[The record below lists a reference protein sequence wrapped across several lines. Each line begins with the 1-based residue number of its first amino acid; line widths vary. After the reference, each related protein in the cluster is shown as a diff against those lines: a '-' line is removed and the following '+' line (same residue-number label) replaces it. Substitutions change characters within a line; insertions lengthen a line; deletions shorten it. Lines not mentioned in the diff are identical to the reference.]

1 MIHRV
6 AFTVAILSGIT
17 LSCGVAAA
25 EPRGARGPRARLL
38 QPSPAARPLYR
49 QESNPTLRQP
59 DPSSYWRDI
68 YPQFYGGFHYRH
80 IYEFGPPGDF
90 GFRGSPW

>member
-1 MIHRV
+1 MIRSI
-6 AFTVAILSGIT
+6 AFVSAVLVGIALWCTVANADQRE
-17 LSCGVAAA
+17 V
-25 EPRGARGPRARLL
+25 RRARRRAL
-38 QPSPAARPLYR
+38 QSPPAARALDR
-49 QESNPTLRQP
+49 QESIPVRQAP
-59 DPSSYWRDI
+59 PSARWRDI